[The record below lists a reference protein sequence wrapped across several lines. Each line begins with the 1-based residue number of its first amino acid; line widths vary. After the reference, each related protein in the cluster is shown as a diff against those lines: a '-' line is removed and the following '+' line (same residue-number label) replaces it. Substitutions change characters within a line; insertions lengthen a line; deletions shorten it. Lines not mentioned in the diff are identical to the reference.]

1 MAEFIIILGFFVVLI
16 IEQVVLEFKGKWKN
30 HDTHEQVRNGNIN
43 NDRQR
48 IQRYS
53 NEDESS
59 SLLKN
64 SEDSFSNSLS
74 EESNTHKRK
83 FCGKNHRAKNYGTN
97 EMHSNH
103 AKGKTL
109 DRTNQTVGGN
119 NNDISR

>member
-1 MAEFIIILGFFVVLI
+1 MAEFIIILGFFIVLI
-16 IEQVVLEFKGKWKN
+16 IEQVVLEFKGKWKS
-30 HDTHEQVRNGNIN
+30 HDTNELIPNSHTNNNG
-43 NDRQR
+43 QR
-48 IQRYS
+48 IQQYS
-53 NEDESS
+53 NDDESS

-74 EESNTHKRK
+74 EESNTHRRK
-83 FCGKNHRAKNYGTN
+83 FCGKNHKAKNYGTN

-109 DRTNQTVGGN
+109 DRTNKTVGGN

>member
-30 HDTHEQVRNGNIN
+30 HDTHEQVCNTHMSN
-43 NDRQR
+43 NSHR

-74 EESNTHKRK
+74 EESDTHRRK
-83 FCGKNHRAKNYGTN
+83 LCGKNHRAKNYGTN
-97 EMHSNH
+97 EIHTNH

-109 DRTNQTVGGN
+109 DGTNKTIGGN
-119 NNDISR
+119 NNDITR